1 LPLVGRNP
9 PPADAQQ
16 GASGAGGTVRDVSR
30 AAAIKHG
37 YTTGARGLASRS
49 VVGLTRT
56 RITPNVLTASGVTLC
71 AIASVLVLFEGRDEL
86 LFYWT
91 GAVVFVLGSLLDI
104 LDGALARAGGKT
116 TPFGAFLDSTTDR
129 ISEGFMLTAIA
140 WVLARHHHPAFVA
153 VAVAAVAGSFLV
165 SYTRARAEA
174 LGLRGDVGI
183 GSRAERV
190 VVITAG
196 LVLAP
201 WGVLP
206 WSLVLLACTAWITV
220 AQRVLHVRKQLLT
233 EASHE

>member
-1 LPLVGRNP
+1 
-9 PPADAQQ
+9 
-16 GASGAGGTVRDVSR
+16 VSR

-49 VVGLTRT
+49 VIGLTRT
-56 RITPNVLTASGVTLC
+56 RITPNALTAAGVLLC
-71 AIASVLVLFEGRDEL
+71 GVASVLVLFEGRNEI
-86 LFYWT
+86 LFFWLA
-91 GAVVFVLGSLLDI
+91 AVVFVVGSLLDI

-116 TPFGAFLDSTTDR
+116 TPFGAFIDSTTDR
-129 ISEGFMLTAIA
+129 VSEGFMLTAIA
-140 WVLARHHHPAFVA
+140 YVLAVHHRPVFVA
-153 VAVAAVAGSFLV
+153 VAMAAVAGSFLV

-206 WSLVLLACTAWITV
+206 WALVLLAGTAWVTV
-220 AQRVLHVRKQLLT
+220 AQRVLHVRKQLM
-233 EASHE
+233 EANRQ

>member
-1 LPLVGRNP
+1 V
-9 PPADAQQ
+9 
-16 GASGAGGTVRDVSR
+16 TR

-37 YTTGARGLASRS
+37 YTSGARSLAARS
-49 VVGLTRT
+49 VLGLTRT
-56 RITPNVLTASGVTLC
+56 RVTPNALTASGVLLC
-71 AIASVLVLFEGRDEL
+71 GAASLLVLFENRHEL
-86 LFYWT
+86 LFFWLA
-91 GAVVFVLGSLLDI
+91 AVVFVVGSLLDI

-140 WVLARHHHPAFVA
+140 FVLARHHQPVFVA
-153 VAVAAVAGSFLV
+153 VAVSAVAGSFLV
-165 SYTRARAEA
+165 SYTRAKAEA

-206 WSLVLLACTAWITV
+206 WSLVLLAGTAWITV
-220 AQRVLHVRKQLLT
+220 GQRVLHVRKQLM
-233 EASHE
+233 EASSE